1 MIDKEKIIT
10 FVLGGLKVLGWD
22 PEYTSVL
29 RARNEKLISDKVFR
43 IVRVA
48 IYEAPD
54 LWEKKVNE
62 VYGKAEEKNYQPDE
76 EKPKRR
82 GRPKKEAK

>member
-1 MIDKEKIIT
+1 MIDKDKIIT
-10 FVLGGLKVLGWD
+10 FTLGGLKALGWE

-43 IVRVA
+43 IVHVA
-48 IYEAPD
+48 MYEAPD
-54 LWEKKVNE
+54 LWEKKVKE
-62 VYGKAEEKNYQPDE
+62 VFEKAEKDYQPDE

>member
-10 FVLGGLKVLGWD
+10 FVLGGLKTLGWD

-29 RARNEKLISDKVFR
+29 RARNEKLISDKAFR

-48 IYEAPD
+48 MYEAPD
-54 LWEKKVNE
+54 LWEKKVKE
-62 VYGKAEEKNYQPDE
+62 VFEKVENNQPDE

>member
-1 MIDKEKIIT
+1 MIDKDKIIT
-10 FVLGGLKVLGWD
+10 FTLGGLKALGWE

-43 IVRVA
+43 IVHVA
-48 IYEAPD
+48 MYEAPD
-54 LWEKKVNE
+54 LWKEKVKE
-62 VYGKAEEKNYQPDE
+62 IFEKAEDNQPDE

>member
-1 MIDKEKIIT
+1 MIDKDRIIT
-10 FVLGGLKVLGWD
+10 FTLGGLKALGWD

-29 RARNEKLISDKVFR
+29 RARNEKLISDKAFR
-43 IVRVA
+43 IVRA
-48 IYEAPD
+48 AMYEAPD
-54 LWEKKVNE
+54 LWEKKVKE
-62 VYGKAEEKNYQPDE
+62 VFEKVENNQPDE